1 MKDYDHIVIWLDYF
15 NKTLSRQKGRRLAK
29 NRCIFD
35 PSLNELI
42 ESANDAGLKPTATDD
57 QVRFPRRPF
66 VRSGYIVLEKKMPKT
81 KILNKIADKMVKKRA
96 KPLLASSNPTGEYI
110 TSSRCKSRNHTH
122 NCIFWSRDVRAWFT
136 YSHCPVS
143 GKGSLFNLWYRIIA
157 TAALPLI

>member
-42 ESANDAGLKPTATDD
+42 ESANDVGIKPIATDD

-81 KILNKIADKMVKKRA
+81 KILNKIADKMIIKRA
-96 KPLLASSNPTGEYI
+96 KQS
-110 TSSRCKSRNHTH
+110 K
-122 NCIFWSRDVRAWFT
+122 
-136 YSHCPVS
+136 
-143 GKGSLFNLWYRIIA
+143 
-157 TAALPLI
+157 